1 MHNTCT
7 HVIGRHRYLTEHLPP
22 PSTIPVNVTLSVPEK
37 KFVAVDVL
45 LKPEENM
52 AAILNKLRSLMEK
65 EGLEIV
71 EFPPCN
77 EFEVSIIR

>member
-1 MHNTCT
+1 M
-7 HVIGRHRYLTEHLPP
+7 EHLPP

-37 KFVAVDVL
+37 KFVANDVL

-65 EGLEIV
+65 EDMVIV

-77 EFEVSIIR
+77 EFEISIIR

>member
-1 MHNTCT
+1 ML
-7 HVIGRHRYLTEHLPP
+7 GRHRYLTEHLPP

-37 KFVAVDVL
+37 KFVATNVF

-52 AAILNKLRSLMEK
+52 AAILSKLRSLMDK

-71 EFPPCN
+71 EFPPCD
-77 EFEVSIIR
+77 EFEISIIR